1 MANKKLTVSDVTKIV
16 ELIAQI
22 HEKGH
27 YASIDFSNHGTNVSV
42 YFTYGKFRSNG
53 FDFYKYFNLTAE
65 DEDVNTYFEIVN
77 YFSEVLEENNGTHT
91 EL

>member
-1 MANKKLTVSDVTKIV
+1 MANKKLTVSDVTKLV

-27 YASIDFSNHGTNVSV
+27 YASIDFSNYGSTVSV
-42 YFTYGKFRSNG
+42 YFTYGEFRRSG
-53 FDFYKYFNLTAE
+53 FDFSKDFSLTDK
-65 DEDVNTYFEIVN
+65 DEDVDTYFEIMN